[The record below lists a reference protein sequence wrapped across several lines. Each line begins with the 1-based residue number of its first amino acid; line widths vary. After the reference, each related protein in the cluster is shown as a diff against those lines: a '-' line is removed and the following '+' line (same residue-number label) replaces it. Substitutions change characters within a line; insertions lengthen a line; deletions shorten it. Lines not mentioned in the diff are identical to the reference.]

1 MPTQPLPL
9 KQLSNNPWQ
18 LWPLDPEHVADL
30 AAEYAAGA
38 PLPPIVVR
46 PDPQAKGR
54 YQIAVGHHRVAA
66 RLQLHLADV
75 DAEVR
80 DLTDLEM
87 ARLAIAENFKRR
99 VPSAID
105 KAHALQRLT
114 GAPFHLSQA
123 QAAEQLGYAN
133 KATVSHLQRL
143 LSLPAPIQAH
153 VHSGALPERLARG
166 LVSVAR
172 SLPQVAQAVADT
184 VAKSADDKEAVFDD
198 ALGQAVAK
206 HGRAMWDAP
215 WPHAR
220 GGGEWTPPAAA
231 LPYVADVAATLGLT
245 TLPACKGCEFHLTA
259 HGDHCA
265 RPACFD
271 AKITA
276 WRWAEVAQAAKP
288 LGLTLAAPGHGRDV
302 PAERLHLLFDGDADD
317 KRRAEAALKSK
328 HASLRL
334 LPTARA
340 VRDYESETRARAD
353 LLGSKFAA
361 LATTDWPALKKAL
374 PASVTAKAPEKA
386 APKPKTPADYAR
398 QFKAQAA
405 KRKAEQAELTRLVT
419 VAAEVLAPLLPDHE
433 RLLQLLVES
442 WEWKH
447 AAAKAKSLKAKKVAV
462 MVALIE
468 GHAYD
473 VLGPAYDAAAWRT
486 PDGLRAG
493 LVALLG
499 LFKKPVPSALG
510 ASPEPKK
517 VETTRRVVSKPKKG
531 GATRAKPAR
540 PAKKA
545 KAPKPGRKA
554 KKP

>member
-9 KQLSNNPWQ
+9 KQLSNNPYQ
-18 LWPLDPEHVADL
+18 LWPLDPDHVADL
-30 AAEYAAGA
+30 AAEYVAGA

-46 PDPQAKGR
+46 RSPAPAKG
-54 YQIAVGHHRVAA
+54 YEIAVGHHRVAA

-105 KAHALQRLT
+105 KARALQRLT
-114 GAPFHLSQA
+114 SPPFHLSQA

-133 KATVSHLQRL
+133 KATVSHLLRL
-143 LSLPAPIQAH
+143 LELPAPLQAH

-172 SLPQVAQAVADT
+172 SLPQVALAVADQ
-184 VAKSADDKEAVFDD
+184 VAQSADDKESVFDD
-198 ALGQAVAK
+198 ALGQAVQRY
-206 HGRAMWDAP
+206 GRPMWDAP
-215 WPHAR
+215 WRQNNSKADFTGPI
-220 GGGEWTPPAAA
+220 T
-231 LPYVADVAATLGLT
+231 YVADVAAQLGLT
-245 TLPACKGCEFHLTA
+245 VLPACKGCEFHLTVQ
-259 HGDHCA
+259 GEQCA

-271 AKITA
+271 AKSLA
-276 WRWAEVAQAAKP
+276 WKWAEVAKAAKT
-288 LGLTLAAPGHGRDV
+288 LGVTLAAPGEQV
-302 PAERLHLLFDGDADD
+302 KLLFDGAPDD

-334 LPTARA
+334 VPTARA

-374 PASVTAKAPEKA
+374 PESVKADGGGQKAEKPLTQA
-386 APKPKTPADYAR
+386 ERDKKWKAESAAR
-398 QFKAQAA
+398 QA
-405 KRKAEQAELTRLVT
+405 KQKELERLVT
-419 VAAEVLAPLLPDHE
+419 VAAEVLAPLLPDSE
-433 RLLQLLVES
+433 PLLLLL
-442 WEWKH
+442 
-447 AAAKAKSLKAKKVAV
+447 AAYHSYAAEFKGAKTLKARKLAV
-462 MVALIE
+462 MRFLI
-468 GHAYD
+468 D
-473 VLGPAYDAAAWRT
+473 DAQDIDTGLFGKAPELNT

-499 LFKKPVPSALG
+499 LFKKPVPAAL
-510 ASPEPKK
+510 AAPPEPKI
-517 VETTRRVVSKPKKG
+517 KKAG
-531 GATRAKPAR
+531 GRGRKAAGR

-545 KAPKPGRKA
+545 VPEKA
-554 KKP
+554 KRKVKR

>member
-46 PDPQAKGR
+46 RSPAPAKG
-54 YQIAVGHHRVAA
+54 YEIAVGHHRVAA

-87 ARLAIAENFKRR
+87 ARLAVVENFKRR

-123 QAAEQLGYAN
+123 DAAEQLGYAN

-166 LVSVAR
+166 LVSVSR
-172 SLPQVAQAVADT
+172 SLPQVALAVADQ
-184 VAKSADDKEAVFDD
+184 VAKSDDKESTFDD
-198 ALGQAVAK
+198 ALGAAVAK
-206 HGRAMWDAP
+206 HGRPMWDAP
-215 WPHAR
+215 WLPKAT
-220 GGGEWTPPAAA
+220 WTGPIT
-231 LPYVADVAATLGLT
+231 YVADVAAQLGLT
-245 TLPACKGCEFHLTA
+245 TLPPCKGCEFHLTVQ
-259 HGDHCA
+259 GEQCA

-271 AKITA
+271 AKVVA
-276 WRWAEVAQAAKP
+276 WRWAEVAQAAKS
-288 LGLTLAAPGHGRDV
+288 LGVTLAAPGEQVKVIYIGGLADQK
-302 PAERLHLLFDGDADD
+302 RLV
-317 KRRAEAALKSK
+317 EAALKSK
-328 HASLRL
+328 DLYTREHLRL
-334 LPTARA
+334 VPVTGKVSDYDSDARA
-340 VRDYESETRARAD
+340 RQD

-361 LATTDWPALKKAL
+361 LATADWPALKQAL
-374 PASVTAKAPEKA
+374 PESVTAKPTAKA
-386 APKPKTPADYAR
+386 APKPKTRADYAR

-405 KRKAEQAELTRLVT
+405 KYKAEQAELTRLVA
-419 VAAEVLAPLLPDHE
+419 VAATVLAPSLPDHE
-433 RLLQLLVES
+433 RLLQLLVEK
-442 WEWKH
+442 WEWEH
-447 AAAKAKSLKAKKVAV
+447 GAAQAKSLKAKKVAV
-462 MVALIE
+462 MVELIE
-468 GHAYD
+468 KNGMNLLDGEHARQWEAGD
-473 VLGPAYDAAAWRT
+473 PESHRAA
-486 PDGLRAG
+486 

-499 LFKKPVPSALG
+499 LFKKPIPAAL
-510 ASPEPKK
+510 AAPPEPKK
-517 VETTRRVVSKPKKG
+517 VETTRRVVSKPKKV
-531 GATRAKPAR
+531 GAALRGRPVKKPR
-540 PAKKA
+540 PKKR
-545 KAPKPGRKA
+545 GRKA
-554 KKP
+554 RR